1 MIIHHGKRSKMI
13 IERFKGA
20 RVSLE
25 GNLFIAYEMPESKN
39 RGIVE
44 FSAEEVAKIALVLSK
59 RDNVT
64 SFDLLKKLRGGV

>member
-1 MIIHHGKRSKMI
+1 MIIHHGKGSKMV

-25 GNLFIAYEMPESKN
+25 GNLFIAFEAPDTKN

-44 FSAEEVAKIALVLSK
+44 FSAEEVSKLVLVLGRK
-59 RDNVT
+59 DNIT
-64 SFDLLKKLRGGV
+64 SLDLLKKMRVT